1 MADNI
6 SLSTFP
12 NNSLDA
18 LTMLYIQNQDLSGKT
33 PEELVDLYDEIYE
46 RVHNRKKENR
56 EKKRASKRIYI

>member
-33 PEELVDLYDEIYE
+33 PEELVDLYDETYDKI
-46 RVHNRKKENR
+46 RNRKKENR
-56 EKKRASKRIYI
+56 EKKRSNKSIFI